1 MLIEKGHRMNQT
13 PLNNADTID
22 ITGNPFVDVGL
33 AVIASIAEL
42 DDIEELTLGRIKE
55 THALFEEELLDVNE
69 HLKSF
74 TMIFTKNSLLVHPS
88 LKPRE
93 ARRPAYQAVL
103 NNLLNSIGREKRLEI
118 CESCGNAR
126 SVDFDALCT
135 EALAGPLPER
145 RFRAIGRDW
154 FPLAGSLGSDAQAL
168 PAASRSVNLC
178 AKCLFAV
185 HYLPL
190 GLILLNG
197 RLAVFQSTSLDLWYN
212 TIRSITEETRLRALT
227 SHYDTIG
234 KKEGSKI
241 VIRRLLNVYRHMRD
255 KKGTNDPDEHA
266 CVFVYRFSNAG
277 AGPDCDVD
285 VIPNQALSF
294 LREAA
299 DKGFGTEIEDML
311 NVEKSRSRGSL
322 YRSLIDGD
330 DYNGLYPQ
338 KKRTGA
344 SVQLYRLY
352 QTKVCGQSDSALNAA
367 ARIAKRVSVRDEKK
381 LKQLKKEK
389 ALNLFANRSG
399 VRTAIVSA
407 IQTGEM
413 TFQDYEVLF
422 PRVGDTGVAVS
433 RTGWD
438 LISYYLHHINDPD
451 SIIDTAVHT
460 ISPKAQDVSALA
472 YIIYTKDVQA
482 YGAERLKKR
491 IDQIKRPDVGLVWL
505 RNQFTSL
512 AEKYAGLSYAQWE
525 KLVKD
530 ARGALSVAELLF
542 QLRLLLTQFLYQ
554 QEPRADSVAVAASED
569 ASSDGLPPLYS
580 ALIGI
585 LFEQYRER
593 IGLEGIYKQVLQQL
607 KSRKKGLWWF
617 KQRFETI
624 AASIENMHFDDAVW
638 EEFLLDDE
646 GQPLRY
652 ERLFQFHLAI
662 ASLYREAQDLGLN
675 VRRGG

>member
-1 MLIEKGHRMNQT
+1 MDQT
-13 PLNNADTID
+13 PLNSAVTID

-42 DDIEELTLGRIKE
+42 DDIEELTLGQIKE

-69 HLKSF
+69 RLKSF

-88 LKPRE
+88 MKPRK

-103 NNLLNSIGREKRLEI
+103 NHLLNSIGQETRPEI

-135 EALAGPLPER
+135 EALAGLLPER

-178 AKCLFAV
+178 ATCLFAV

-197 RLAVFQSTSLDLWYN
+197 RLAAFQSTSLDLWYN
-212 TIRSITEETRLRALT
+212 TIRRITEETKSRALT
-227 SHYDTIG
+227 GHYDILG
-234 KKEGSKI
+234 KKEGSKF
-241 VIRRLLNVYRHMRD
+241 VIQRLLSVYRDMQD
-255 KKGTNDPDEHA
+255 KRGTNGADEHA

-285 VIPNQALSF
+285 VIPNQALTF
-294 LREAA
+294 LREAV
-299 DKGFGTEIEDML
+299 DHGFRAEIEDML
-311 NVEKSRSRGSL
+311 NVEKSRSRFSL

-330 DYNGLYPQ
+330 DYFGLYPQ

-352 QTKVCGQSDSALNAA
+352 QTKICGQSDSALNAA
-367 ARIAKRVSVRDEKK
+367 ARIAKQVSARNEKK
-381 LKQLKKEK
+381 LKQLKKER
-389 ALNLFANRSG
+389 ALKESANRSV
-399 VRTAIVSA
+399 VRAAIISA
-407 IQTGEM
+407 IGTGEM
-413 TFQDYEVLF
+413 TFQDYNALF
-422 PRVGDTGVAVS
+422 PRLGDTGVAVS
-433 RTGWD
+433 RTGWN

-451 SIIDTAVHT
+451 SIVDAAVHT
-460 ISPKAQDVSALA
+460 VSPQSQDVTALA
-472 YIIYTKDVQA
+472 YTIYTKDVQA

-491 IDQIKRPDVGLVWL
+491 VDQIKRSDVGLVWL

-530 ARGALSVAELLF
+530 ARGALSVTELLF
-542 QLRLLLTQFLYQ
+542 ELRLLLSQFLYQ
-554 QEPRADSVAVAASED
+554 QEPRVDSVAVAGSEG

-580 ALIGI
+580 AFISN
-585 LFEQYRER
+585 LFEQYIER

-624 AASIENMHFDDAVW
+624 AASIENVHFDDAVW
-638 EEFLLDDE
+638 EEFLLDE
-646 GQPLRY
+646 NGQPLQH

-662 ASLYREAQDLGLN
+662 ANLYREAQESALN
-675 VRRGG
+675 VKGGG